1 MPSDSS
7 LLSTTFLLPPSISGM
22 NSPHVY
28 CLPRPQNSP
37 MERIWRAWRIPG
49 PMTLRIL
56 GAHSWDKRSQNLQSR
71 PSRTRPD
78 KANIPTAHSR
88 AGRRKWRNKVENSRQ
103 EKLGRKK
110 VRNEARETSWVLTE
124 AEMPDAC
131 SIGHTWWCRWLGP
144 GKWSNIPDM
153 TMGKAHKLCY
163 LSLNVWILSICMG
176 QALHGDLIL
185 SAPGKSDS
193 WYPEC
198 SFGEIGTG
206 IHKDSVWCC
215 LGWRDGGTGLS
226 TWCCLSV
233 SKCYLFSKLPFMS
246 LPSLRSAHPF
256 TLLNWFSEATF

>member
-1 MPSDSS
+1 MFTVSQD
-7 LLSTTFLLPPSISGM
+7 
-22 NSPHVY
+22 H
-28 CLPRPQNSP
+28 
-37 MERIWRAWRIPG
+37 
-49 PMTLRIL
+49 RIL
-56 GAHSWDKRSQNLQSR
+56 PWKGHGEPGEYRVQWHQEFLAHIAGIRGAKTSR
-71 PSRTRPD
+71 VGHQGRDQTRQIYPQH
-78 KANIPTAHSR
+78 TA
-88 AGRRKWRNKVENSRQ
+88 GQGEENGGIKWKTQDRKSLE
-103 EKLGRKK
+103 EKK

-124 AEMPDAC
+124 AEMPNTC

-144 GKWSNIPDM
+144 GKRSNIPAM
-153 TMGKAHKLCY
+153 TMGKTHKLCY
-163 LSLNVWILSICMG
+163 LSLNVSILSICMG

-256 TLLNWFSEATF
+256 TLLNWFSEVTF